1 MFGKKKREIKQTDFA
16 SELYRDELEKEI
28 ANFTKPFLDKIRA
41 ENQKVFAI
49 IKKQG
54 RFNNLLVGFFKSTE
68 NWDAVKVQSKIS
80 GWDMCCK
87 VVDADDVLDL
97 NGNPKIMRRMIQ
109 AINGVI

>member
-1 MFGKKKREIKQTDFA
+1 MFGRKKSKVSEMYERQFEQEISQFA
-16 SELYRDELEKEI
+16 KAFQERMMHEHIY
-28 ANFTKPFLDKIRA
+28 
-41 ENQKVFAI
+41 AI

-54 RFNNLLVGFFKSTE
+54 KFNLVIGFIKSTE
-68 NWDAVKVQSKIS
+68 SWDAVKVQSRIS